1 MFGFNG
7 KILRIDLSRQESKVE
22 EPDDAFYRKYIGGRN
37 FGLFYLLNETKPGID
52 PLGPDNILVFATGP
66 ATGSPLA
73 GFSRYS
79 VLAKSPLTNGFGEA
93 EAGGFF
99 GTELKFAGFD
109 AIVVNGKSPKPVY
122 VWIKDGNVEI
132 RNAQHLWGLEAKE
145 TQEVIREET
154 NDQLVRVALIGPA
167 GENLVRYACI
177 INELHYANGR
187 CGLGA
192 VMGSKNLKAIA
203 VRGNKRTQ
211 FKNPEKIREFAQ
223 WFSENWQDNPSTVFR
238 SKNGT
243 AGVVQPL
250 NQDGLLPTR
259 NFVKGT
265 FKHAEE
271 ISGEKIRES
280 ILVDTHGCY
289 ACPIR
294 CKLSVKAEKPYET
307 DPSYGGPEYE
317 TIGALGSL
325 CEVGNINAISYAN
338 QLCNAYGLDT
348 ISTGC
353 SIAFAMEC
361 FEEKILTQKDTDG
374 LDLRFGNADAMVKLV
389 EMIALRKGIGDV
401 LAEGVKIAS
410 KRLGG
415 NAEKYAIH
423 VKGKE
428 LPMHEPR
435 GKTGVGLQYA
445 LSASGADHMQA
456 AHDPSF
462 ASNVDK
468 IKTLGILEPVDRL
481 SLGPEKVRLVKF
493 LEQWWLLLDVVDV
506 CKFTIV
512 PHGCGVFTINQ
523 LPEIINAATGWETS
537 LRELLIAADRSI
549 NMARVY
555 NIREGFSEKDDMIPE
570 RFFEPLQTGPRSGA
584 SIPKNEFIEAVKIYY
599 SMAGWDKNGK
609 PEKSKLEEL
618 YLDEY
623 HS

>member
-7 KILRIDLSRQESKVE
+7 NILIVDLSKQESSVE
-22 EPDDAFYRKYIGGRN
+22 ELDEAFYRKYVGGRN
-37 FGLFYLLNETKPGID
+37 IGLFYLLNETQPGID

-79 VLAKSPLTNGFGEA
+79 VVAKSPLTNGFGEA

-109 AIVVNGKSPKPVY
+109 AIIVKGKSPKPVY
-122 VWIKDGNVEI
+122 IWVEDENTEI
-132 RNAQHLWGLEAKE
+132 RDASHLWGLKTKE
-145 TQEVIREET
+145 TQETIREET
-154 NDQLVRVALIGPA
+154 NDPMVRVALIGPA

-203 VRGNKRTQ
+203 VRGHKRIQ
-211 FKNPEKIREFAQ
+211 FKNPKKIREFAK
-223 WFSENWQDNPSTVFR
+223 WFKENWKDNPSTVYR
-238 SKNGT
+238 SKHGT

-250 NQDGLLPTR
+250 NLDGLLPTR
-259 NFVKGT
+259 NFIKGT
-265 FKHAEE
+265 FEYAKE
-271 ISGEKIRES
+271 ISGEKIRET
-280 ILVDTHGCY
+280 ILVDTEGCY

-317 TIGALGSL
+317 TIGAFGSL

-361 FEEKILTQKDTDG
+361 FEENILTENDTDG
-374 LDLRFGNADAMVKLV
+374 MDLRFGNAEAMVKLV

-401 LAEGVKIAS
+401 LAEGVRISS
-410 KRLGG
+410 KKFGG
-415 NAEKYAIH
+415 NAEKFAIH

-462 ASNVDK
+462 TSNVDNV
-468 IKTLGILEPVDRL
+468 KTLGILEPVDRL
-481 SLGPEKVRLVKF
+481 SLGPEKVRLVKS
-493 LEQWWLLLDVVDV
+493 LEHWWLLLDVVDV
-506 CKFTIV
+506 CKFTID
-512 PHGCGVFTINQ
+512 PHGCGVFRINQ

-537 LRELLIAADRSI
+537 LRELLLAADRSI
-549 NMARVY
+549 NMARVF
-555 NIREGFSEKDDMIPE
+555 NIREGFSDNDDIIPE
-570 RFFEPLQTGPRSGA
+570 RFFEPLHTGPRSGA
-584 SIPKNEFIEAVKIYY
+584 SISKNKFVEAVKIYY
-599 SMAGWDKNGK
+599 SMAGWDKKGEPK
-609 PEKSKLEEL
+609 KSTLQEL

-623 HS
+623 TS

>member
-7 KILRIDLSRQESKVE
+7 RILIVDLSNNEYKIE
-22 EPDDAFYRKYIGGRN
+22 EPSEAFYRKYVGGRN
-37 FGLFYLLNETKPGID
+37 FGLYFLLKESQPGIE
-52 PLGPDNILVFATGP
+52 PLGPENVLIFATGP

-79 VLAKSPLTNGFGEA
+79 VVAKSPLTNGFGEA

-99 GTELKFAGFD
+99 GSELKFAGFD
-109 AIVVNGKSPKPVY
+109 AIIVKGKSSEPVY
-122 VWIKDGNVEI
+122 IWIKDGNIDI
-132 RNAQHLWGLEAKE
+132 RDASHLWGLKAKE
-145 TQEVIREET
+145 TQEAIREET
-154 NDQLVRVALIGPA
+154 NDPLVRVALIGPA

-177 INELHYANGR
+177 TNELHYANGR

-203 VRGNKRTQ
+203 VRGRNEIQ
-211 FKNPEKIREFAQ
+211 FKNPEKIREFAR
-223 WFSENWQDNPSTVFR
+223 WFGENWKDNSSTVYR
-238 SKNGT
+238 SKYGT
-243 AGVVQPL
+243 AGSVTSL

-259 NFVKGT
+259 NFIKGT
-265 FKHAEE
+265 FEYAEE
-271 ISGEKIRES
+271 ISGEKIRET
-280 ILVDTHGCY
+280 ILFGTDGCY

-294 CKLSVKAEKPYET
+294 CKLSVKAEKPFET

-325 CEVGNINAISYAN
+325 CEIGDINAVSYAN

-361 FEEKILTQKDTDG
+361 FEENILEEKDTNG
-374 LDLRFGNADAMVKLV
+374 LDIRFGNAEAMVKLV
-389 EMIALRKGIGDV
+389 EMIALREGIGDV
-401 LAEGVKIAS
+401 LAEGVRTAS
-410 KRLGG
+410 KKLGK
-415 NAEKYAIH
+415 NSDKFAIH

-462 ASNVDK
+462 VSNVDNV
-468 IKTLGILEPVDRL
+468 KTLGILEPVDRL
-481 SLGPEKVRLVKF
+481 NLGPEKVRLLKF
-493 LEQWWLLLDVVDV
+493 LERWWLLLDVVDV
-506 CKFTIV
+506 CKFTIA
-512 PHGCGVFTINQ
+512 PHGCGVFRINQ

-537 LRELLIAADRSI
+537 LEELLLAVDRSI
-549 NMARVY
+549 NMARIF
-555 NIREGFSEKDDMIPE
+555 NLREGITGKNDTIPE
-570 RFFEPLQTGPRSGA
+570 RFFEPLQTGPREGA
-584 SIPKNEFIEAVKIYY
+584 RISMNDLNEAVKLYY
-599 SMAGWDKNGK
+599 NMAGWD
-609 PEKSKLEEL
+609 EKGEQKKSTLQKLYLEEF
-618 YLDEY
+618 
-623 HS
+623 SS